1 MMALLLDTLLA
12 LVLIVLAWQVVVT
25 PTVFRSILVFIVF
38 GLVMALVWTR
48 LQAPDLALAE
58 AAIGAGI
65 TGVLLLKAYQS
76 TLRPDSKPAA
86 GEPAAGEPVAGES
99 AAGALAGFKNSTLL
113 AVLAV
118 GLALVIAWSTLN
130 LPPAG
135 LQPGAEALALLDRA
149 GASNP
154 VTAVLLNFRS
164 YDTLLEKG
172 VLLLAV
178 LGVWTVA
185 GREWRAVDDT
195 ASNPLL
201 AALTSVLVPLTVFLS
216 GYLFWAGSSQPG
228 GAFQS
233 GAVLAAGFVLL
244 CLAGRLLPTPDA
256 PLWQRGL
263 LVLGPMVF
271 ALIGLAMMTL
281 GLPALTLP
289 PAWAATLI
297 YAIEVVMVI
306 SVAMSMLLLFLV
318 ARGVRRP

>member
-1 MMALLLDTLLA
+1 MDLLLDTLLA
-12 LVLIVLAWQVVVT
+12 LVLIVLAWQVVAT

-65 TGVLLLKAYQS
+65 TGVLLLKAYQV
-76 TLRPDSKPAA
+76 TLRP
-86 GEPAAGEPVAGES
+86 EPVAV
-99 AAGALAGFKNSTLL
+99 GFRG
-113 AVLAV
+113 AVLLTGLTV
-118 GLALVIAWSTLN
+118 GLVLVIAWSALTLP
-130 LPPAG
+130 LAG
-135 LQPGAEALALLDRA
+135 LQPGAEAMALLDRA
-149 GASNP
+149 GATNP

-178 LGVWTVA
+178 LGVWAVA
-185 GREWRAVDDT
+185 GRESQADAERD
-195 ASNPLL
+195 SNPLL
-201 AALTSVLVPLTVFLS
+201 GALISVLIPLTVFIA
-216 GYLFWAGSSQPG
+216 GYLLWVGSSEPG

-233 GAVLAAGFVLL
+233 GAVLAAGGVLL

-263 LVLGPMVF
+263 LVLGPQVF
-271 ALIGLAMMTL
+271 ALIGLALML
-281 GLPALTLP
+281 PGRPALTLP
-289 PAWAATLI
+289 PAWAATLV
-297 YAIEVVMVI
+297 YAIEAVMVV
-306 SVAMSMLLLFLV
+306 SVALSMILLFAA